1 MFLKRSVRVRYWAAL
16 GLGLAAAIAS
26 GALAVRPV
34 STIARGIRAHEATHE
49 ALARLAGM
57 RSALPPDRVAGATK
71 SPMARQLEG
80 LEALLSP
87 DPWQR
92 GRLVRLRD
100 LVRPEVEP
108 ADASPWLDDATR
120 WREVGD
126 LLTEM
131 EREEGARLQGAH
143 AAMQSSVRLAIGWG
157 AAATVA
163 ALAVALAAM
172 GLMRWEA
179 ARRRRTTR
187 SLARLATQRLELEDR
202 LQYLDKY
209 DAMTGLPNRRQLVEI
224 LEREIREAKETS
236 GRLSVLV
243 LDVSRLRH
251 VNDLLGREVGDQVLA
266 LVARKLRAAVGNQ
279 DTVARLG
286 GSEFAVAQRGTSQAV
301 DAGTAAEAIRDA
313 ASGGMRVGEHDVVV
327 TSNVGV
333 AVYPRHG
340 GDARALLESA
350 ERALTR
356 ARLDGPNAIQ
366 VFDEGLRGSLA
377 ELFAIERRLL
387 GALKNG
393 EYLVHYQP
401 YCDLATSEVGG
412 AEALVKWRNETLGLI
427 PAARFVPLLEET
439 GMIVDVGRWVL
450 ETACS
455 QIGTWQQ
462 ARRGLPVSVNL
473 SLLQFRDK
481 RLLDTIADA
490 ISSFK
495 VDPGHLTLEVTESI
509 CIQDME
515 FAVRTLKKLKDMGV
529 SLSVDDFGTG
539 YSSLSYLKK
548 LPVDNIKIDIS
559 FVRDVT
565 RDQDTASIVT
575 AITSLARGLKLK
587 TIAEGVETDEQ
598 RKILHLLR
606 CDMGQG
612 FLFSPAVPAAELE
625 GLMARSP
632 EARAGEELRS

>member
-1 MFLKRSVRVRYWAAL
+1 MPLKRLVRGRYWAVL

-26 GALAVRPV
+26 GALAVGPV
-34 STIARGIRAHEATHE
+34 STLVGRIRAHEATHE

-57 RSALPPDRVAGATK
+57 RSALPLDPDAGATEPPIA
-71 SPMARQLEG
+71 SQLEG

-87 DPWQR
+87 DPGQR
-92 GRLVRLRD
+92 ERLARLRE
-100 LVRPEVEP
+100 LVHPELEP
-108 ADASPWLDDATR
+108 ADELPWLDDADR
-120 WREVGD
+120 WSEIGD
-126 LLTEM
+126 LLAEL
-131 EREEGARLQGAH
+131 EREEGARLEGAH
-143 AAMQSSVRLAIGWG
+143 AAMQRAVRLTIAWG
-157 AAATVA
+157 TAAAVL
-163 ALAVALAAM
+163 ALAVALIAM
-172 GLMRWEA
+172 GLMRWDA

-187 SLARLATQRLELEDR
+187 SLARLAAQRLKLQDR
-202 LQYLDKY
+202 LEYLDRY
-209 DAMTGLPNRRQLVEI
+209 DEMTGLPNQRQLLEI
-224 LEREIREAKETS
+224 LEGEVSEAEGGS
-236 GRLSVLV
+236 GPLSVLV
-243 LDVSRLRH
+243 LDVSRLRR
-251 VNDLLGREVGDQVLA
+251 VNDLFGREVGDEVLA
-266 LVARKLRAAVGNQ
+266 LVARKLRAAVGEL

-286 GSEFAVAQRGTSQAV
+286 GSEFAVAHRGTSRAV
-301 DAGTAAEAIRDA
+301 DAAEVAEGIRDA
-313 ASGGMRVGEHDVVV
+313 VSGGMRVGEHDVVV
-327 TSNVGV
+327 TSNVGI
-333 AVYPRHG
+333 AVYPHHG
-340 GDARALLESA
+340 GDAHALLEGA

-366 VFDEGLRGSLA
+366 VFDEDLRGSLA
-377 ELFAIERRLL
+377 ELFTIERRLL

-412 AEALVKWRNETLGLI
+412 AEALVKWKNETLGLI
-427 PAARFVPLLEET
+427 SASRFIPLLEET

-455 QIGTWQQ
+455 QVGTWQQ
-462 ARRGLPVSVNL
+462 ARRDLPVSVNL

-481 RLLDTIADA
+481 RLLATVADA

-495 VDPGHLTLEVTESI
+495 LDPGHLTLEVTESI

-559 FVRDVT
+559 FVRDVAQ
-565 RDQDTASIVT
+565 DQDTASIVT

-625 GLMARSP
+625 GLMVRSP
-632 EARAGEELRS
+632 ETTAGQARL